1 MKKIID
7 ENFVKKKLKYFKDK
21 GKIIGLCH
29 GVFDLLHIGH
39 INHIS
44 EAKKK
49 CDILIVSVTHDD
61 FINKGPGRPAFNHN
75 IRMQSVA
82 SLESVDYVYLSNNLT
97 AKKSI
102 GLIKPN
108 FYFKGPDYKNLSQ
121 DTTGEIKNE
130 ITELKKNKGNIYITK
145 SKKFSSSNLINKY
158 MGILSE
164 SQRKVIKRI
173 KEKYTLNEIKI
184 MIKNLEKLKPI
195 VIGETIIDQYIFSE
209 AMGKSGKEPVLVL
222 RQLEQKKYLGGAA
235 AVCNNISDFC
245 KKINFLSMIGQK
257 SEELNFI
264 KNKLS
269 KNVKFY
275 FHKKKKSPTII
286 KKRFIDKISKSKVLG
301 VYDIQDSP
309 INIHDEENIK
319 RKLNKLLRGTSL
331 TIISDYGHGFL
342 SKNFVNEIIK
352 KSKFVAANAQI
363 NAANISFH
371 SLRNYKNIDF
381 LIINENEIR
390 HEMRSKSDKL
400 KELIKNLAK
409 NQKIKYVAV
418 TRGILGSIFYDNK
431 NNKFYETD
439 AFEKNV
445 KDKIGAGDAMLSIS
459 SLCLASKIDFELS
472 MLISSLCA
480 AQNVKIYANERP
492 IEKKNLIKDLEHLFS

>member
-184 MIKNLEKLKPI
+184 MIKNFEKLKPI

-264 KNKLS
+264 KKKLS
-269 KNVKFY
+269 KN
-275 FHKKKKSPTII
+275 
-286 KKRFIDKISKSKVLG
+286 
-301 VYDIQDSP
+301 
-309 INIHDEENIK
+309 
-319 RKLNKLLRGTSL
+319 
-331 TIISDYGHGFL
+331 
-342 SKNFVNEIIK
+342 
-352 KSKFVAANAQI
+352 
-363 NAANISFH
+363 
-371 SLRNYKNIDF
+371 
-381 LIINENEIR
+381 
-390 HEMRSKSDKL
+390 
-400 KELIKNLAK
+400 
-409 NQKIKYVAV
+409 
-418 TRGILGSIFYDNK
+418 
-431 NNKFYETD
+431 
-439 AFEKNV
+439 
-445 KDKIGAGDAMLSIS
+445 
-459 SLCLASKIDFELS
+459 
-472 MLISSLCA
+472 
-480 AQNVKIYANERP
+480 
-492 IEKKNLIKDLEHLFS
+492 